1 MSYSSSEIVFYT
13 PSHIRDKN
21 KMSKSEDIFVCY
33 GLDWYLCGYFVNGQK
48 ARSYWDHIYQA
59 RGLIFGLVR
68 YHKCN

>member
-1 MSYSSSEIVFYT
+1 
-13 PSHIRDKN
+13 
-21 KMSKSEDIFVCY
+21 MSKSEDIFVCY